1 LIGKAKRP
9 EHYIRIGRAAKADL
23 NWWTTALDIFN
34 GFSPFL
40 ADVPEPSGC
49 FATDACL
56 SGGAG
61 HYGADW
67 FFVDWSIDFPEVDKT
82 NINVLELKSV
92 LIAAHRWSHLWHGKH
107 LVVRSD
113 NMSTVAAINNSTS
126 RSPNLLPFIQELFW
140 LSISMKSK
148 LSASFI
154 PGKLNIL
161 SDRLSRLH
169 EIRAACEAQ
178 ALLNNFS
185 QEIIL
190 CKSHTYHATFLCLQ
204 DNWRRD
210 WQA

>member
-1 LIGKAKRP
+1 MLRA
-9 EHYIRIGRAAKADL
+9 GRLL
-23 NWWTTALDIFN
+23 N
-34 GFSPFL
+34 S
-40 ADVPEPSGC
+40 
-49 FATDACL
+49 
-56 SGGAG
+56 GAG

-92 LIAAHRWSHLWHGKH
+92 LIAAHRWAHLWHGKH

-140 LSISMKSK
+140 LSITMNFK

-161 SDRLSRLH
+161 SDRLLRLH
-169 EIRAACEAQ
+169 ETRAACEAQ

-185 QEIIL
+185 YEIIL
-190 CKSHTYHATFLCLQ
+190 CKSHTSYDTFLCLQ
-204 DNWRRD
+204 ENWSRD